1 MNRTDYLVL
10 VVVAFLLSSI
20 FWISSFQK
28 RDRWFDCSLAEI
40 SPDYPIEV
48 KQACIAQ
55 RTKT

>member
-48 KQACIAQ
+48 KQACRAQ